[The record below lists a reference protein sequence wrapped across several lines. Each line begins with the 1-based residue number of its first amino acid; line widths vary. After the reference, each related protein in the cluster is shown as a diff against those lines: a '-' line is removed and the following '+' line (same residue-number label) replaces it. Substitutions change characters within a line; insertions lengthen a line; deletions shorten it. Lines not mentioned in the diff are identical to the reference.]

1 MNDRASSRRVHT
13 RYRRRLRAFLS
24 VDGETIPV
32 VTKNLSLGGM
42 YLITDAEVPYQAIAF
57 LRIRLPAMK
66 EESTIPVR
74 VTWNS
79 DDGVGVQY
87 ESLRAKEV
95 WALNQLF
102 READVDDD

>member
-1 MNDRASSRRVHT
+1 MNDPASVRRVHR
-13 RYRRRLRAFLS
+13 RYKRRLRAFLS
-24 VDGETIPV
+24 VDGVEHAV

-42 YLITDAEVPYQAIAF
+42 YLITDAELPYQAIGF

-66 EESTIPVR
+66 DEATIPVR
-74 VTWNS
+74 ITWNS
-79 DDGVGVQY
+79 DDGVGVKY

-102 READVDDD
+102 KDCEPDD